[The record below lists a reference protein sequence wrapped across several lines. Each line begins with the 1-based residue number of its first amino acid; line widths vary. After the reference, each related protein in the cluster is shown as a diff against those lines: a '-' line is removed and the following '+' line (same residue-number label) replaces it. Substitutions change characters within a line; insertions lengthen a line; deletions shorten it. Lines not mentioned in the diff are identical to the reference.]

1 MVENTLSKML
11 RPVSK
16 VSEADPLVD
25 GLAGVLGKAA
35 SVIGLSALDVQL
47 ETRSRAA
54 RQCEAADFMEVLS
67 ENGLFFRIECEV
79 DGQIGL
85 LALDPDLIDSIDNVL
100 TGELDGEA
108 QGARPP
114 TAIDAAMCRPF
125 MDDVFVEFSDI
136 LRELR
141 GGKPT
146 NTYHTTLIEK
156 EPSPHLFPEIPFL
169 QIGIDFDFMGGK
181 GKGHLALM
189 IPAAN
194 TEFTS
199 ALPRPGESAGA
210 WRAAFEKSIE
220 AAPASLDV
228 VLHRKKMPI
237 GQILRLKNG
246 DMLEIPARALENLSL
261 EINKGPQSQ
270 SLMRARLGEYQ
281 EMRAA
286 KITSIGS
293 EATSSDDPKL
303 LELADALDPSGE
315 HAA

>member
-11 RPVSK
+11 RPASHA
-16 VSEADPLVD
+16 SEADPAVD

-35 SVIGLSALDVQL
+35 SVVGLSALEVQL

-54 RQCEAADFMEVLS
+54 RQCETADFMESLP
-67 ENGLFFRIECEV
+67 ENGLYFRIECEV

-85 LALDPDLIDSIDNVL
+85 LALDPELIDSINNVL
-100 TGELDGEA
+100 TGELDNEA
-108 QGARPP
+108 HIARPS

-125 MDDVFVEFSDI
+125 MDDVFAEFSDI

-141 GGKPT
+141 GGKT
-146 NTYHTTLIEK
+146 TDIYHTAQIEN

-181 GKGHLALM
+181 GKGLIALM

-199 ALPRPGESAGA
+199 ALPRPGESASA
-210 WRAAFEKSIE
+210 WRAVFEKSIH
-220 AAPASLDV
+220 AAPARLDV

-237 GQILRLKNG
+237 GQILKLKKG
-246 DMLEIPARALENLSL
+246 DMLEIPARALESLSL

-286 KITSIGS
+286 KITSIGN
-293 EATSSDDPKL
+293 ETAPNDQPKL
-303 LELADALDPSGE
+303 LEPADVLDP
-315 HAA
+315 

>member
-1 MVENTLSKML
+1 MVENTLAKML
-11 RPVSK
+11 RPASK
-16 VSEADPLVD
+16 ASEADPLVD

-35 SVIGLSALDVQL
+35 SVVGLSALEVQL

-54 RQCEAADFMEVLS
+54 RQCEAVDFMEVLP

-79 DGQIGL
+79 DGQIGI

-100 TGELDGEA
+100 TGELGGEA
-108 QGARPP
+108 QEPRPP

-125 MDDVFVEFSDI
+125 IDDVFVEFADI

-141 GGKPT
+141 GGKAT
-146 NTYHTTLIEK
+146 NTYHTTQIEN
-156 EPSPHLFPEIPFL
+156 EPSPHLFPEIPYL

-181 GKGHLALM
+181 GKGQLALM

-210 WRAAFEKSIE
+210 WREAFGKSIH
-220 AAPASLDV
+220 AAPASLNV

-237 GQILRLKNG
+237 GQVLKLKNG
-246 DMLEIPARALENLSL
+246 DMLEIPARALESLSL
-261 EINKGPQSQ
+261 EINKGPKSQ

-286 KITSIGS
+286 KITSIG
-293 EATSSDDPKL
+293 EETAPNDGPKL
-303 LELADALDPSGE
+303 LEPTEVLDPISP
-315 HAA
+315 